1 MSKTRVVNEMGT
13 NFVELEFKLM
23 ESQEFLKK
31 LIHNR
36 GQSENEL

>member
-1 MSKTRVVNEMGT
+1 MSKTRDVNEMAT

-31 LIHNR
+31 LIHNWR
-36 GQSENEL
+36 QTGNEL